1 MIVQHMKRHIK
12 FEFKD
17 LPIVM
22 LENKEIYHKKRQKVI
37 KQKLNCRSLGYW
49 IDRRFYSLSRLNKLA
64 IKTNSEIV
72 VKEIIDCPF

>member
-1 MIVQHMKRHIK
+1 MKRHIK